1 VDLKKRVFFWVVF
14 YNVKTCINLSTS
26 ELKLNLV
33 LILMTDSANSEGI
46 PDSTGTRS
54 GLEAAIKESSP
65 HLVVVD
71 TVLHPEIIFN
81 ESCIVIWI
89 LAATID
95 SGMLAFVLPTVMMKC
110 ILLTI
115 WNIVTT

>member
-71 TVLHPEIIFN
+71 TVLHPELYSMSHALSF
-81 ESCIVIWI
+81 
-89 LAATID
+89 
-95 SGMLAFVLPTVMMKC
+95 GF
-110 ILLTI
+110 
-115 WNIVTT
+115 